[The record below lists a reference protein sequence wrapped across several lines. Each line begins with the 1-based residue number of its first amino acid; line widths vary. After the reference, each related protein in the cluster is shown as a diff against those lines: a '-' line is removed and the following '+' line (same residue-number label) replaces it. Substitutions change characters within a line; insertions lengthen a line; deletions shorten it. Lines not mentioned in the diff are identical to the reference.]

1 MSSAIAHRA
10 STAIGLGSFAAYD
23 DGPMTPSALSPEAC
37 TEALVLLVAMAWAD
51 GKLESVERDGVRAAA
66 STFDLPEAVRARVDR
81 VVERPIPVDELLVET
96 LSPAERAFAF
106 VLGAW
111 LARVDGEVDPR
122 EAALLEKAAHLLELD
137 GARVAE
143 LSALAAEL
151 PARAEGDGWAGQ
163 LKGVFVAAAA
173 RVLHA

>member
-1 MSSAIAHRA
+1 MNDAELALIV
-10 STAIGLGSFAAYD
+10 AALD
-23 DGPMTPSALSPEAC
+23 EGH
-37 TEALVLLVAMAWAD
+37 VLITRHQ
-51 GKLESVERDGVRAAA
+51 E
-66 STFDLPEAVRARVDR
+66 
-81 VVERPIPVDELLVET
+81 DEW
-96 LSPAERAFAF
+96 
-106 VLGAW
+106 GI
-111 LARVDGEVDPR
+111 ARVDGEVDPR

-173 RVLHA
+173 RVLHT